1 MLKKMLASL
10 VAFALAPSVVLA
22 GPTCTGDAPMKP
34 MWEVAKSYEEKGG
47 KIKLMKETKDGC
59 FEIYGIEKDD
69 TKVEIY
75 FDPRTGEELERHT
88 S

>member
-1 MLKKMLASL
+1 MPRILIPL
-10 VAFALAPSVVLA
+10 VALALAPCTAFA
-22 GPTCTGDAPMKP
+22 GPTCTGEAELMP
-34 MWEVAKSYEEKGG
+34 MWQVAKSFEESGG

-75 FDPRTGEELERHT
+75 FDPRTGKELERNA